1 MVSIVKSS
9 AVNGI
14 NGIIIDVEV
23 DLEKG
28 LPAFDIVGLP
38 DSAVK
43 ESKERVRSAIKN
55 SGIDFPIKRITVNL
69 APADIKKEGPAF
81 DLPIAA
87 GILCSV
93 GVIKNVSGFMVVGE
107 LSLDG
112 GVRPVNG
119 VLPMVHSALKNGIE
133 KFIVPEKNAEE
144 AALCK
149 NAKVYGVKNI
159 KDFIELVK
167 NPELR
172 DVCHTDAD
180 GNYYETDSFGV
191 YEYDFA
197 DVKGQENVKRAIEVA
212 AAGYHNI
219 LMVGPP
225 GSGKTMLAKR
235 IPSIMPPL
243 TFDESME
250 ITKIYSVA
258 GLLKD
263 RNSLIKTRPFRSPH
277 HTVSSAALTGGGKIP
292 KPGEIS
298 LSHKGILFLDE
309 LPEFSRS
316 SLEAL
321 RQPLEQ
327 GEVTI
332 SRVNSKITYPSDFML
347 VAAMNPCPCGY
358 LGDGDRCKCTQNE
371 IAKYTGK
378 ISGPLLDRIDI
389 QVEVSAIKY
398 EEISSGRH
406 GETSEEIRKRVD
418 MAHNIQLERYKKEG
432 IQFNSQLTA
441 PLIDKYCRLGRK
453 ENAALKAAF
462 SRLNL
467 SARGYHK
474 ILKTA
479 RTVADISGSED
490 IKLEHIMEVIQYRS
504 LDRKYMM

>member
-1 MVSIVKSS
+1 MKY
-9 AVNGI
+9 
-14 NGIIIDVEV
+14 
-23 DLEKG
+23 
-28 LPAFDIVGLP
+28 
-38 DSAVK
+38 
-43 ESKERVRSAIKN
+43 R
-55 SGIDFPIKRITVNL
+55 
-69 APADIKKEGPAF
+69 
-81 DLPIAA
+81 
-87 GILCSV
+87 C
-93 GVIKNVSGFMVVGE
+93 
-107 LSLDG
+107 
-112 GVRPVNG
+112 
-119 VLPMVHSALKNGIE
+119 
-133 KFIVPEKNAEE
+133 
-144 AALCK
+144 
-149 NAKVYGVKNI
+149 
-159 KDFIELVK
+159 
-167 NPELR
+167 
-172 DVCHTDAD
+172 
-180 GNYYETDSFGV
+180 
-191 YEYDFA
+191 
-197 DVKGQENVKRAIEVA
+197 
-212 AAGYHNI
+212 
-219 LMVGPP
+219 
-225 GSGKTMLAKR
+225 
-235 IPSIMPPL
+235 
-243 TFDESME
+243 
-250 ITKIYSVA
+250 
-258 GLLKD
+258 
-263 RNSLIKTRPFRSPH
+263 LIR
-277 HTVSSAALTGGGKIP
+277 
-292 KPGEIS
+292 E
-298 LSHKGILFLDE
+298 LFLDE

-398 EEISSGRH
+398 EEISSDRH

>member
-87 GILCSV
+87 GILRSA

-119 VLPMVHSALKNGIE
+119 VLPMVHSALRNGIE

-398 EEISSGRH
+398 EEISSDRH

>member
-87 GILCSV
+87 GILCSA

-119 VLPMVHSALKNGIE
+119 VLPMVHSALRNGIE

-172 DVCHTDAD
+172 DVCHIDTD
-180 GNYYETDSFGV
+180 GNYYETDGFGI
-191 YEYDFA
+191 YDFA

-277 HTVSSAALTGGGKIP
+277 HTVSSAALTGGGKTP
-292 KPGEIS
+292 RPGEIS

-398 EEISSGRH
+398 EEISSDRH

>member
-87 GILCSV
+87 GILRSA
-93 GVIKNVSGFMVVGE
+93 GVIKGTSDFMIVGE

-149 NAKVYGVKNI
+149 NAKVYGVKSI

-172 DVCHTDAD
+172 DVCHINTD

-191 YEYDFA
+191 YDFA

-398 EEISSGRH
+398 EEISSDRH

-441 PLIDKYCRLGRK
+441 PLIDKYCRLGRN

>member
-87 GILCSV
+87 GILRSA

-398 EEISSGRH
+398 EEISSDRH

>member
-87 GILCSV
+87 GILRSA
-93 GVIKNVSGFMVVGE
+93 GVIKGTSDFMIVGE

-112 GVRPVNG
+112 SVRPVNG
-119 VLPMVHSALKNGIE
+119 VLPMVHSALQNGIK

-149 NAKVYGVKNI
+149 NAKVYGVKSI

-167 NPELR
+167 NPKLR

-298 LSHKGILFLDE
+298 LSHKGT
-309 LPEFSRS
+309 FS
-316 SLEAL
+316 
-321 RQPLEQ
+321 
-327 GEVTI
+327 
-332 SRVNSKITYPSDFML
+332 
-347 VAAMNPCPCGY
+347 
-358 LGDGDRCKCTQNE
+358 
-371 IAKYTGK
+371 
-378 ISGPLLDRIDI
+378 
-389 QVEVSAIKY
+389 
-398 EEISSGRH
+398 
-406 GETSEEIRKRVD
+406 
-418 MAHNIQLERYKKEG
+418 
-432 IQFNSQLTA
+432 
-441 PLIDKYCRLGRK
+441 
-453 ENAALKAAF
+453 
-462 SRLNL
+462 
-467 SARGYHK
+467 
-474 ILKTA
+474 
-479 RTVADISGSED
+479 
-490 IKLEHIMEVIQYRS
+490 
-504 LDRKYMM
+504 

>member
-69 APADIKKEGPAF
+69 APADIKKGGPAF

-87 GILCSV
+87 GILCSA

-119 VLPMVHSALKNGIE
+119 VLPMVHSALQNGIK

-149 NAKVYGVKNI
+149 NAKVYGVKSI

-167 NPELR
+167 NPKLR

-398 EEISSGRH
+398 EEISSDRH

>member
-87 GILCSV
+87 GILCSA

-144 AALCK
+144 AALCQ

-172 DVCHTDAD
+172 DVCHIDTD
-180 GNYYETDSFGV
+180 GNYYETDGFGI
-191 YEYDFA
+191 YDFA

-398 EEISSGRH
+398 EEISSDRH